1 MYTYAIEE
9 VQDILHRIDTDMS
22 MSQKEQRDK
31 LNYICAMF
39 AELAYHHVPEAEI
52 GSNKRAKL
60 ISSEAYKQ
68 IIKREMASS
77 ADITPYVSRQRNEG
91 ELPQS
96 FIVTT
101 EQIVAIGHVFGNRL
115 FIAFRGTKFTLGAD
129 WYTNFQAKKVP
140 IPRGCFPWTKR
151 IFGRNPGLFHRGFL
165 KEAHRISDL
174 INAELI
180 IRSFSHVEKVYL
192 SGHSLGGAV
201 AFISQQFLGVDQ
213 IAGIFIYGAPRSC
226 NVRGCIDRTFKY
238 PIQVRHAGDP
248 VPTVPPLT
256 FRYVDYPLEL
266 NTDGNH
272 YRDPDFLECPFTSI
286 FRWLWCLCGLGR
298 SHFMEIYRKE
308 LGVTAGALGAEL
320 ELVPMKRLT
329 NKQLK

>member
-9 VQDILHRIDTDMS
+9 VQDILYRIDTDTNMT
-22 MSQKEQRDK
+22 QEQQRDK
-31 LNYICAMF
+31 LNYVCAMF
-39 AELAYHHVPEAEI
+39 AELTYHHVPETEI
-52 GSNKRAKL
+52 GSNKRAKI

-68 IIKREMASS
+68 ILKRKMASS
-77 ADITPYVSRQRNEG
+77 VDITPYVSRQRNEG

-101 EQIVAIGHVFGNRL
+101 EQVVAIGHIFGKRL

-129 WYTNFQAKKVP
+129 WYTNFQAKKVS
-140 IPRGCFPWTKR
+140 IPGGGFPWTKR
-151 IFGRNPGLFHRGFL
+151 ISDRNPGLFHRGFL
-165 KEAHRISDL
+165 IEAYRISAL
-174 INAELI
+174 INTELTL
-180 IRSFSHVEKVYL
+180 RGFGHVEEVYL

-201 AFISQQFLGVDQ
+201 AFLSQQFLRVGQV
-213 IAGIFIYGAPRSC
+213 ARIFIYGAPRSS
-226 NVRGCIDRTFKY
+226 NVRGCIDRKFKY

-272 YRDPDFLECPFTSI
+272 YRDPSFLECPFTSI
-286 FRWLWCLCGLGR
+286 FRWLWCLCGLGK

-308 LGVTAGALGAEL
+308 LGVTAGAVGAEL

-329 NKQLK
+329 NEQLK

>member
-140 IPRGCFPWTKR
+140 IPRGGFPWTKR

-174 INAELI
+174 IDAELI

>member
-140 IPRGCFPWTKR
+140 IPRGGFPWTKR

-201 AFISQQFLGVDQ
+201 AFISQ
-213 IAGIFIYGAPRSC
+213 
-226 NVRGCIDRTFKY
+226 
-238 PIQVRHAGDP
+238 
-248 VPTVPPLT
+248 
-256 FRYVDYPLEL
+256 
-266 NTDGNH
+266 
-272 YRDPDFLECPFTSI
+272 
-286 FRWLWCLCGLGR
+286 
-298 SHFMEIYRKE
+298 
-308 LGVTAGALGAEL
+308 
-320 ELVPMKRLT
+320 
-329 NKQLK
+329 

>member
-1 MYTYAIEE
+1 M
-9 VQDILHRIDTDMS
+9 
-22 MSQKEQRDK
+22 
-31 LNYICAMF
+31 
-39 AELAYHHVPEAEI
+39 
-52 GSNKRAKL
+52 
-60 ISSEAYKQ
+60 
-68 IIKREMASS
+68 
-77 ADITPYVSRQRNEG
+77 
-91 ELPQS
+91 
-96 FIVTT
+96 
-101 EQIVAIGHVFGNRL
+101 
-115 FIAFRGTKFTLGAD
+115 
-129 WYTNFQAKKVP
+129 P
-140 IPRGCFPWTKR
+140 IPRGGFPWTKR